1 MIVVSEPRPRVRLVT
16 LDRPA
21 RRNALDLAGF
31 RDLAA
36 AWREVAASGAGVVV
50 VTGGSD
56 FSSGADLA
64 TFSADVAAAIRGGRS
79 SAGAS
84 APDAGGPAAAVWA
97 DVHHALLRDVVLEVP
112 VVAAIEGICFGAGM
126 ELAGATDIRIAGES
140 ALFSLP
146 EVRHGFI
153 ASGGSVARLPRQI
166 GYPAAMQVMLTGE
179 RFGAE
184 RMRAWGF
191 VGEVVPDG
199 AALGRAL
206 DLAELIAGH
215 PAAAV
220 RGIKRAVGEG
230 VRGTLADAYAVES
243 RVSDEVL
250 GG

>member
-36 AWREVAASGAGVVV
+36 AWREVAASGAGAVV

-64 TFSADVAAAIRGGRS
+64 TFSADVAAAIRG
-79 SAGAS
+79 
-84 APDAGGPAAAVWA
+84 GGPAAAVWA

>member
-1 MIVVSEPRPRVRLVT
+1 MIQVSEPRPRVRLVT

-31 RDLAA
+31 RALAA
-36 AWREVAASGAGVVV
+36 AWRSAPAGTGAVV

-64 TFSADVAAAIRGGRS
+64 TFSGDVAAAIRGGE
-79 SAGAS
+79 
-84 APDAGGPAAAVWA
+84 PAADVWA

-112 VVAAIEGICFGAGM
+112 VLAAIEGVCFGAGM
-126 ELAGATDIRIAGES
+126 ELAGAADIRIAGRS
-140 ALFSLP
+140 ALFALP

-184 RMRAWGF
+184 RMREWGF
-191 VGEVVPDG
+191 VGEVVPEG
-199 AALGRAL
+199 AALDRAL

-215 PAAAV
+215 PAVAV
-220 RGIKRAVGEG
+220 CGIKRAVGEG
-230 VRGTLADAYAVES
+230 VRGTLADAYGIES

-250 GG
+250 NG